1 MEHSEAKRL
10 EPLDALRGIAAIGVA
25 VFWHYQHFQPGSYP
39 FEDVFSWLYHYG
51 YLGVNFF
58 FVLSG
63 FVFSYVYAEKI
74 MAKAIDVKTFIILR
88 LSRLYPVFFVTT
100 FVVALI
106 QLIRKI
112 EGHGYF
118 VYQYNDMY
126 HFILNI
132 FFLHAGWFEKGLSFN
147 APSWSIAMECLAYLL
162 FFGAL
167 YCAPKKRFLT
177 FFLFIL
183 AGLFIQIKQMNVPL
197 LNQGTS
203 QVLTAFFTGC
213 FTYKIHC
220 CMQRK
225 MSRYVSVSFVSFFFL
240 SIITV
245 GIGREYSGE
254 AIRDACVFMLFPSLI
269 LIALNFNLVKKVT
282 SLRPLTYLGDISY
295 SVYLWHF
302 PVQLVLI
309 TLHEFAKIPFDPSQ
323 KKYFISYC
331 ILVFLVGS
339 ISYRYETII
348 RRRIRKLFLNA

>member
-1 MEHSEAKRL
+1 MIHV
-10 EPLDALRGIAAIGVA
+10 I
-25 VFWHYQHFQPGSYP
+25 
-39 FEDVFSWLYHYG
+39 
-51 YLGVNFF
+51 
-58 FVLSG
+58 VLINKVPMS
-63 FVFSYVYAEKI
+63 FNFSY
-74 MAKAIDVKTFIILR
+74 
-88 LSRLYPVFFVTT
+88 
-100 FVVALI
+100 
-106 QLIRKI
+106 Q
-112 EGHGYF
+112 
-118 VYQYNDMY
+118 
-126 HFILNI
+126 
-132 FFLHAGWFEKGLSFN
+132 
-147 APSWSIAMECLAYLL
+147 
-162 FFGAL
+162 
-167 YCAPKKRFLT
+167 
-177 FFLFIL
+177 
-183 AGLFIQIKQMNVPL
+183 

-348 RRRIRKLFLNA
+348 RRRIRELFLNAWMRIYLLSW